1 MKSSEIIIFFPSIE
15 KGGADKNLFTISNY
29 LATKLPNV
37 SVLTS
42 SNKYKSRFKK
52 IKYIGP
58 NSDIFENLGRGLK
71 TIIATYYLIKFI
83 FTQKKFLV
91 ISFQSNIFA
100 ILICKLFSIK
110 IITRSNSFP
119 NDWTNNFI
127 KKLIFKIIYKLADKT
142 IVNSKSIKSKFV
154 KFYGLNPVHIYNPI
168 DKLKIIS
175 LSKNKIKKIY
185 KSKNSLK
192 LIMVGRLSKEKD
204 HKTFLKSLKILSKK
218 LFFEAIIL
226 GSGHQEK
233 KIKNV
238 ILDYD
243 LQNKVKILSF
253 KDNPYPY
260 IKQSDILILSSLH
273 EGLPNVL
280 IEAAVL
286 KTFVIS
292 SNCETGPKEILLNG
306 KAGGLFKVSDSKNLA
321 DLILFFQKNKK
332 IRNSMVLKAY
342 KNINRF
348 DFIKNLNKYLQIIN
362 KINN

>member
-52 IKYIGP
+52 VKYIGP

-127 KKLIFKIIYKLADKT
+127 KKLIFKII
-142 IVNSKSIKSKFV
+142 
-154 KFYGLNPVHIYNPI
+154 
-168 DKLKIIS
+168 
-175 LSKNKIKKIY
+175 
-185 KSKNSLK
+185 
-192 LIMVGRLSKEKD
+192 
-204 HKTFLKSLKILSKK
+204 
-218 LFFEAIIL
+218 
-226 GSGHQEK
+226 
-233 KIKNV
+233 
-238 ILDYD
+238 
-243 LQNKVKILSF
+243 
-253 KDNPYPY
+253 
-260 IKQSDILILSSLH
+260 
-273 EGLPNVL
+273 
-280 IEAAVL
+280 
-286 KTFVIS
+286 
-292 SNCETGPKEILLNG
+292 
-306 KAGGLFKVSDSKNLA
+306 
-321 DLILFFQKNKK
+321 
-332 IRNSMVLKAY
+332 
-342 KNINRF
+342 
-348 DFIKNLNKYLQIIN
+348 
-362 KINN
+362 

>member
-1 MKSSEIIIFFPSIE
+1 M
-15 KGGADKNLFTISNY
+15 
-29 LATKLPNV
+29 

-52 IKYIGP
+52 VKYIGP

-154 KFYGLNPVHIYNPI
+154 KFYGINPVHIYNPI

-204 HKTFLKSLKILSKK
+204 HKTF
-218 LFFEAIIL
+218 
-226 GSGHQEK
+226 
-233 KIKNV
+233 
-238 ILDYD
+238 
-243 LQNKVKILSF
+243 
-253 KDNPYPY
+253 
-260 IKQSDILILSSLH
+260 
-273 EGLPNVL
+273 
-280 IEAAVL
+280 
-286 KTFVIS
+286 
-292 SNCETGPKEILLNG
+292 
-306 KAGGLFKVSDSKNLA
+306 
-321 DLILFFQKNKK
+321 
-332 IRNSMVLKAY
+332 
-342 KNINRF
+342 
-348 DFIKNLNKYLQIIN
+348 
-362 KINN
+362 